1 MCCVLLRREQWLSQS
16 AQGCRSLA
24 AWRELRCNAPRY
36 LPAPLLGGG
45 SPHPSFAENWENLL
59 MTRC

>member
-1 MCCVLLRREQWLSQS
+1 MWCVLLRREQWLSQS

-24 AWRELRCNAPRY
+24 AWRAEVQCT
-36 LPAPLLGGG
+36 PLSACPVLGGG
-45 SPHPSFAENWENLL
+45 SSRPSFAENWENLL